1 MIKKKL
7 IDRNNS
13 HNDNDDGNKDKE
25 IIIAIHNKIR
35 FKMNV

>member
-13 HNDNDDGNKDKE
+13 YNNNDDGNKDKE
-25 IIIAIHNKIR
+25 IITYITR
-35 FKMNV
+35 

>member
-13 HNDNDDGNKDKE
+13 YNDNDDGNKDKE
-25 IIIAIHNKIR
+25 IITYITR
-35 FKMNV
+35 